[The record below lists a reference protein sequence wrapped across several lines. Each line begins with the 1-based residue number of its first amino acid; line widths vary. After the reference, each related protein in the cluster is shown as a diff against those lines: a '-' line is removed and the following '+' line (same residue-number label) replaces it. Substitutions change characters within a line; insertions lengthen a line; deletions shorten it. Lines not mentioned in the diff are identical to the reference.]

1 MGGLSKIC
9 RDLLTIGLF
18 DCRLSAVIK
27 TGAQM
32 TGVAASRAKALYTV
46 ALTFICC
53 VIVAGCTSLMEPPPE
68 FVPQPVYRIT
78 GASAGR
84 GEFRQEVPKAQTIRM
99 GEDSFG
105 QR

>member
-1 MGGLSKIC
+1 
-9 RDLLTIGLF
+9 
-18 DCRLSAVIK
+18 
-27 TGAQM
+27 M

-53 VIVAGCTSLMEPPPE
+53 VIIAGCASLMEPRPE
-68 FVPQPVYRIT
+68 FVPEPVYRIT

-84 GEFRQEVPKAQTIRM
+84 GEYRQEVPQAQTIRM

-105 QR
+105 KR